1 MQVGFFKPLVPRRPC
16 LTTLR
21 RMTAQPTSTRFSQ
34 EDALFRTYLEDLP
47 GPLLDALVKRKLTDP
62 GLLRAY
68 PRSSPEKLG
77 ILALGS
83 TTLSS
88 GPTWSTN
95 IGIVDG
101 HLHAR
106 MRQLWS
112 PHRHSHC
119 LLLLLL
125 SHSLTPTLSHIH
137 LVQRLVERRA
147 SDQPKLQMRLVLLVW
162 ISLLVRQSRK
172 VLVGRIAKTWAEL
185 SAVNRMQ
192 AGRPTLSKAPKH
204 SV

>member
-62 GLLRAY
+62 GLLRGD
-68 PRSSPEKLG
+68 LG
-77 ILALGS
+77 TGEHCGRWHRRVPHGLRILVSLTGTCS
-83 TTLSS
+83 R
-88 GPTWSTN
+88 
-95 IGIVDG
+95 V
-101 HLHAR
+101 

-112 PHRHSHC
+112 PHRHIHC

-125 SHSLTPTLSHIH
+125 SHSLTPTPSHIH
-137 LVQRLVERRA
+137 LV
-147 SDQPKLQMRLVLLVW
+147 
-162 ISLLVRQSRK
+162 
-172 VLVGRIAKTWAEL
+172 
-185 SAVNRMQ
+185 
-192 AGRPTLSKAPKH
+192 
-204 SV
+204 